1 MKMISEF
8 TDHDHIEGQFL
19 LGSVSKGVNAT
30 GGSYFSVE
38 LRDASGQITAKKWD
52 ATLDDEQIYVTGNVI
67 NVIGET
73 NKYRD
78 ALQLKILSASVVPL
92 EEIDVDR
99 FVKAPPI
106 SKEELINKFNNYV
119 KSIKNEDCQKLL
131 KYMINKFDDKL
142 YNYPAAVSI
151 HHEYSSGLLV
161 HSLTMADIAAMLCP
175 IYDADY
181 DLVIT
186 GCLLHDMG
194 KIIELEGPI
203 VYKYSLEGKLL
214 GHISIM
220 CAEIRKAAE
229 ELKITSEV
237 PVLLEHMVLSHHGQQ
252 EFGSPVMPLTKEA
265 LLLSLIDNLDSKMV
279 VVSKATEDLEPG
291 SFSTKVFPL
300 DNRSFYKPKKS
311 FRQNEKKARVP
322 SFLLFIKD
330 YS

>member
-8 TDHDHIEGQFL
+8 TDHDRIEGQFL
-19 LGSVSKGVNAT
+19 LGSVSKGVNAN

-52 ATLDDEQIYVTGNVI
+52 ATLQDEEIFVTGNVI
-67 NVIGET
+67 SLIGET
-73 NKYRD
+73 NKYKD
-78 ALQLKILSASVVPL
+78 QLQLKILNAEVVPL
-92 EEIDVDR
+92 EQIDVDR

-106 SKEELINKFNNYV
+106 SKEELIKKFNNYV
-119 KSIKNEDCQKLL
+119 NSVKNVDCQKLL
-131 KYMINKFDDKL
+131 NYMINKFKDKL
-142 YNYPAAVSI
+142 YSYPAAVSI

-220 CAEIRKAAE
+220 CAEIRKAAD
-229 ELKITSEV
+229 ELKITSEI

-279 VVSKATEDLEPG
+279 VVNKATEDLEPG

-300 DNRSFYKPKKS
+300 DNRSFYKPKK
-311 FRQNEKKARVP
+311 
-322 SFLLFIKD
+322 
-330 YS
+330 

>member
-19 LGSVSKGVNAT
+19 LGSVSKGINAT

-67 NVIGET
+67 SVIGET

-78 ALQLKILSASVVPL
+78 ALQLKILSASIVPL

-229 ELKITSEV
+229 ELRITSEV

-291 SFSTKVFPL
+291 SWSTKVFPL
-300 DNRSFYKPKKS
+300 DNRSFYKPKK
-311 FRQNEKKARVP
+311 
-322 SFLLFIKD
+322 
-330 YS
+330 

>member
-19 LGSVSKGVNAT
+19 LGSVSKGVNAN

-52 ATLDDEQIYVTGNVI
+52 ATLDDEQIFVTGNVI
-67 NVIGET
+67 SVIGET

-78 ALQLKILSASVVPL
+78 ALQLKILSAEVVPL
-92 EEIDVDR
+92 DEIDVDR

-106 SKEELINKFNNYV
+106 SKEELIDKFNNYV
-119 KSIKNEDCQKLL
+119 KSVKNEDCQKLL
-131 KYMINKFDDKL
+131 KYMINKFEDKL

-161 HSLTMADIAAMLCP
+161 HSLTMADIASMLCP

-220 CAEIRKAAE
+220 CAEIRKAAD

-300 DNRSFYKPKKS
+300 DNRSFYKPKK
-311 FRQNEKKARVP
+311 
-322 SFLLFIKD
+322 
-330 YS
+330 

>member
-8 TDHDHIEGQFL
+8 ADHDRIEGQFL
-19 LGSVSKGVNAT
+19 LGSVSKGVNAN

-52 ATLDDEQIYVTGNVI
+52 ATLDDEQIFVTGNVI
-67 NVIGET
+67 SVIGET

-78 ALQLKILSASVVPL
+78 ALQLKILSAEVVPL
-92 EEIDVDR
+92 DEIDVDR

-106 SKEELINKFNNYV
+106 SKEELIDKFNNYV
-119 KSIKNEDCQKLL
+119 KSVKNEDCQKLL
-131 KYMINKFDDKL
+131 KYMINKFEDKL

-161 HSLTMADIAAMLCP
+161 HSLTMADIASMLCP

-220 CAEIRKAAE
+220 CAEIRKAAD

-300 DNRSFYKPKKS
+300 DNRSFYKPKK
-311 FRQNEKKARVP
+311 
-322 SFLLFIKD
+322 
-330 YS
+330 

>member
-8 TDHDHIEGQFL
+8 TDHDRIEGQFI
-19 LGSVSKGVNAT
+19 LGSVSKGVNT
-30 GGSYFSVE
+30 VGGSYFSVE

-52 ATLDDEQIYVTGNVI
+52 ATLQDEEIFMTGNVI
-67 NVIGET
+67 SLIGET
-73 NKYRD
+73 NRYKD
-78 ALQLKILSASVVPL
+78 QLQLKILSAELVPL
-92 EEIDVDR
+92 DEIDVDR

-106 SKEELINKFNNYV
+106 SKEELINKFNSYV
-119 KSIKNEDCQKLL
+119 ASIKNEDCQKLL
-131 KYMINKFDDKL
+131 KYMMNKFNDKL
-142 YNYPAAVSI
+142 YSYPAAVSI

-161 HSLTMADIAAMLCP
+161 HSLTMADIAAKLCP

-181 DLVIT
+181 DILIT

-203 VYKYSLEGKLL
+203 VFKYSLEGKLL

-237 PVLLEHMVLSHHGQQ
+237 PLLLEHMILSHHGQP

-279 VVSKATEDLEPG
+279 VVNKAIADIEPG
-291 SFSTKVFPL
+291 NFTNKIFPL
-300 DNRSFYKPKKS
+300 DNRAFYKPKK
-311 FRQNEKKARVP
+311 
-322 SFLLFIKD
+322 
-330 YS
+330 

>member
-8 TDHDHIEGQFL
+8 TDHDRIEGQFL
-19 LGSVSKGVNAT
+19 LGSVSKGVNAN

-52 ATLDDEQIYVTGNVI
+52 ATLQDEEIFVTGNVI
-67 NVIGET
+67 SIVGET

-78 ALQLKILSASVVPL
+78 ALQLKILSAEVVPL
-92 EEIDVDR
+92 DEIDVNR

-161 HSLTMADIAAMLCP
+161 HSLTMADIAAQLCP

-194 KIIELEGPI
+194 KIVELEGPI
-203 VYKYSLEGKLL
+203 VFKYSVEGKLL

-220 CAEIRKAAE
+220 AAEIRKAAE
-229 ELKITSEV
+229 ELNIKSEI

-291 SFSTKVFPL
+291 SWSTKVFPL
-300 DNRSFYKPKKS
+300 DNRSFYKPKK
-311 FRQNEKKARVP
+311 
-322 SFLLFIKD
+322 
-330 YS
+330 